1 MFLRGIGPVFEKI
14 ARDDGPLNCELGAMW
29 GMFLGT
35 LDPFKND
42 SVELLGG
49 NSRIFEKIGISGD
62 QGSKKAQLSEGT
74 PSVNRL

>member
-1 MFLRGIGPVFEKI
+1 
-14 ARDDGPLNCELGAMW
+14 
-29 GMFLGT
+29 MFLGT

-42 SVELLGG
+42 SVETTRD
-49 NSRIFEKIGISGD
+49 SRIFEKIGISGD